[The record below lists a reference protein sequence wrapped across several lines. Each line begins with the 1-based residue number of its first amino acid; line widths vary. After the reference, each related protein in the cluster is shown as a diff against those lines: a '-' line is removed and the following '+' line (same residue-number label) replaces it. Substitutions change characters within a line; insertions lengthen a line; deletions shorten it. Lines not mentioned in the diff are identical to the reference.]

1 MSAELRDLKVGRPRQ
16 RKPRTCWKCAK
27 VFTRPANLR
36 RHLQKKFKCDEKS
49 RKAQKESRKA
59 ASRQS
64 SRVYYLKSKLERA
77 DGLLLEEGGE
87 LVWVEPPSAL
97 ASVKALA
104 KVDFN
109 DLIDLC

>member
-1 MSAELRDLKVGRPRQ
+1 MNAALRDLKVGRPRQ

-27 VFTRPANLR
+27 VFARPANLR
-36 RHLQKKFKCDEKS
+36 RHLQKKFKCDKKS
-49 RKAQKESRKA
+49 RKAQNESRKA

-77 DGLLLEEGGE
+77 GGLLRE

-97 ASVKALA
+97 ASA
-104 KVDFN
+104 KSLSQVFPDV
-109 DLIDLC
+109 I